1 MTCRDIIDAVN
12 GFAPLGFQE
21 SWDNSGVQLGCIDD
35 ECRGALLCVDV
46 TPAVVDEAISR
57 GCNLIISHHPLL
69 FKALRN
75 ITGAT
80 PVEVAV
86 MRAIRHGI
94 AVYSAHTSLDSTR
107 GGVSHAMAAR
117 LGARVVSVLSPS
129 ASDPEVGLGVLARF
143 DEPISGDVLVERVH
157 RAFDS
162 PVARCSV
169 MPQGMIEYVAMCGG
183 SGGEFI
189 PLARAAGASAYI
201 TSDVRYHDFVDHGRE
216 IFIVDIGHYE
226 SESCA
231 KDIFYRV
238 ISEKFPNFAVYYSE
252 IEKNPINYL

>member
-1 MTCRDIIDAVN
+1 MICRDIIETVN
-12 GFAPLGFQE
+12 EFAPLSLQE
-21 SWDNSGVQLGCIDD
+21 NWDNSGVQLGDIDD
-35 ECRGALLCVDV
+35 ECRGVLLCVDV
-46 TPAVVDEAISR
+46 TPDVVDEAVSR
-57 GCNLIISHHPLL
+57 GCNLIVSHHPLI
-69 FKALRN
+69 FKGLRH

-80 PVEVAV
+80 PVERAV
-86 MRAIRHGI
+86 MRALRSGVT
-94 AVYSAHTSLDSTR
+94 VYAAHTSLDSTR
-107 GGVSHAMAAR
+107 GGVSYAMASM
-117 LGARVVSVLSPS
+117 LGARVTGVLSPS
-129 ASDPEVGLGVLARF
+129 AGDPDTGLGVVARF
-143 DEPISGDVLVERVH
+143 DESLAPDALAARVC
-157 RAFDS
+157 RAFGS
-162 PVARCSV
+162 PVTRCSSGTGAAV
-169 MPQGMIEYVAMCGG
+169 SCVAMCGG

-189 PLARAAGASAYI
+189 GAARAAGAQAYI